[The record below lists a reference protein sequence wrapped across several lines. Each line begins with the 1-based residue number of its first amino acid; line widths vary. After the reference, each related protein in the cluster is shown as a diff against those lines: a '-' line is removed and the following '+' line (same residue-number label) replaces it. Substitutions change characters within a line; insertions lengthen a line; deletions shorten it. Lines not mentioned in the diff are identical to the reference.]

1 MEETSWDTC
10 CPEKKLTC
18 WDDPSRDTTSLM
30 KDKEKK
36 EEKED
41 DKEIQRRPKE
51 DLKVSR
57 FRRIFRNDLIFIE
70 HPETPGA
77 ISAAFTPGPLVESP
91 PGRLPQCSNVFFKR
105 TM

>member
-41 DKEIQRRPKE
+41 DKEIQRRPKGV
-51 DLKVSR
+51 KV
-57 FRRIFRNDLIFIE
+57 
-70 HPETPGA
+70 
-77 ISAAFTPGPLVESP
+77 
-91 PGRLPQCSNVFFKR
+91 
-105 TM
+105 